1 MRIQTKPKTK
11 KRPTINIPLA
21 GLRCLT
27 GYPKEKKVIC
37 EINVDELKKVNEPE
51 TIDEI
56 INSSRLD
63 YALGNFKTFNSAD
76 DLIKDLRS

>member
-1 MRIQTKPKTK
+1 MRTQVKNR

-37 EINVDELKKVNEPE
+37 EISIDELKQVNEPK

-56 INSSRLD
+56 ISSSRLD

>member
-1 MRIQTKPKTK
+1 MRTQAKPKKQSTV
-11 KRPTINIPLA
+11 NIPLSA
-21 GLRCLT
+21 LRCLS

-37 EINVDELKKVNEPE
+37 EINMDELKKVNEPE

-56 INSSRLD
+56 ISSSRLD

-76 DLIKDLRS
+76 DLIKDLHS